1 MSDSQI
7 PNDAELVRRFRSG
20 DMRAYALLLE
30 RYQVQVFGFVNR
42 MVRGAPEAEDLAQ
55 ETFVRMYER
64 MDGLA
69 DPGRFRSW
77 LWSIAANL
85 CRDHFPDG
93 RFDGDWFHAE
103 GWQGNPFLTV
113 HVNLQTGRWHV
124 TERRWVSPAPGA
136 IQ

>member
-1 MSDSQI
+1 MSDRLSAADI
-7 PNDAELVRRFRSG
+7 SRMLAERI
-20 DMRAYALLLE
+20 
-30 RYQVQVFGFVNR
+30 
-42 MVRGAPEAEDLAQ
+42 ED
-55 ETFVRMYER
+55 
-64 MDGLA
+64 
-69 DPGRFRSW
+69 
-77 LWSIAANL
+77 L
-85 CRDHFPDG
+85 CRDLFPDG